1 MNKCLLFLSMIVLS
15 WTSLAAD
22 NPVDSATKTLDT
34 DIAKFQRD
42 LANNADKPTLT
53 ADKRK
58 IKADQSA
65 LKVARR
71 NQLDWFAK
79 HQPQEQ

>member
-1 MNKCLLFLSMIVLS
+1 MSKHLLLLPIIAIS
-15 WTSLAAD
+15 WASLAAD
-22 NPVDSATKTLDT
+22 NPVDSATKILDT
-34 DIAKFQRD
+34 DIAKFQQD

-53 ADKRK
+53 VDKRK

-65 LKVARR
+65 LKVARK

-79 HQPQEQ
+79 HQQPSD